1 MEYGIL
7 PLLRQVCKVRFDI
20 LNARQTSAESIQPS
34 RGLDWYNSFNADT
47 SEVNLIIW
55 VFSISHADKS
65 IHTISILFILC
76 RY

>member
-34 RGLDWYNSFNADT
+34 RGLGQYNSFNAAT
-47 SEVNLIIW
+47 SEVNL
-55 VFSISHADKS
+55 
-65 IHTISILFILC
+65 FI
-76 RY
+76 